1 MPTAE
6 SPPFAPITPRQRQAV
21 LVGMVCGASLASIDQ
36 MVLATAVGTIAGE
49 LGELH
54 QAPWIFTAN
63 LLASASSMPIWG
75 KLGDLYGRRRVF
87 QTAIV
92 LFIAASLL
100 AAQSQSMTT
109 LLVCRALQG
118 LGGGAL
124 LTMPYGILAD
134 VVPPRD
140 RPAYAAL
147 VTVVWTVA
155 GLLGPPLGGLIAD
168 GPGWRFMF
176 YLNVPAALVS
186 FGLLQWGYR
195 IPVRRLEH
203 RVDFPGAALLFCAV
217 GSLILYTSWA
227 GGTLGWASPAA
238 LGLLATSGLL
248 SLAFVRWERRAAEPI
263 VEISLFRSRA
273 VWAPL
278 LTTFLYGLGNFA
290 ITFMIPLF
298 GLVVRGTSAVEAGLG
313 LMPLTS
319 GLLVSSIVAGRIA
332 SATQR
337 FRRFAMGGL
346 CVYGLGIALLATAG
360 PETSRLQLWFYT
372 LLLGLGSGPL
382 NPTLI
387 SSLQNAVDPRH
398 LGVASALPGFSRTV
412 AQSIGSSALGTLLA
426 LRFAHHLSADVSPAA
441 AGGVAL
447 DGLAGSPEAI
457 RALDEPL
464 RSLVVG
470 AYASAFSETIVAM
483 FVLVVFTLAA
493 AWFMVDPHDR
503 AGAGAG
509 DPAAG
514 SPRSGRVGRAA
525 SVSPRP

>member
-6 SPPFAPITPRQRQAV
+6 STSLAPPAPPTPTAPITARQRQAV

-49 LGELH
+49 LGDLH

-87 QTAIV
+87 QSAMG
-92 LFIAASLL
+92 LFIVASLL
-100 AAQSQSMTT
+100 AAQSGSMTT

-140 RPAYAAL
+140 RPKYAAL

-155 GLLGPPLGGLIAD
+155 GLLGPPLGGFIAD
-168 GPGWRFMF
+168 GPGWRWMF
-176 YLNVPAALVS
+176 YLNLPAAIVS

-203 RVDFPGAALLFCAV
+203 RVDFLGAGLLFFAV
-217 GSLILYTSWA
+217 GSLILYSSWA
-227 GGTLGWASPAA
+227 GKTFGWTAIPSI
-238 LGLLATSGLL
+238 GLLATSGLL
-248 SLAFVRWERRAAEPI
+248 AFAFFRWERRAPEPI
-263 VEISLFRSRA
+263 VELSIFRGRA

-319 GLLVSSIVAGRIA
+319 GLLLSSIVLGRVA

-337 FRRFAMGGL
+337 FRRYAMGGL
-346 CVYGLGIALLATAG
+346 CVYGAGIALLATAG
-360 PETSRLQLWFYT
+360 PETSRLQLWSST

-382 NPTLI
+382 NPVLI

-398 LGVASALPGFSRTV
+398 LGVASSLPGFSRTV
-412 AQSIGSSALGTLLA
+412 AQSIGSSAFGTLLA
-426 LRFAHHLSADVSPAA
+426 LRFAHHLAAGTGGDAAGAA
-441 AGGVAL
+441 AV
-447 DGLAGSPEAI
+447 DRLAATPEAI
-457 RALDEPL
+457 RALEEPL
-464 RSLVVG
+464 RSTVVG
-470 AYASAFSETIVAM
+470 AYASAFSESFVAM
-483 FVLVVFTLAA
+483 LVLVVLTLSAA
-493 AWFMVDPHDR
+493 RFMVDPHER
-503 AGAGAG
+503 
-509 DPAAG
+509 G
-514 SPRSGRVGRAA
+514 SPRV
-525 SVSPRP
+525 